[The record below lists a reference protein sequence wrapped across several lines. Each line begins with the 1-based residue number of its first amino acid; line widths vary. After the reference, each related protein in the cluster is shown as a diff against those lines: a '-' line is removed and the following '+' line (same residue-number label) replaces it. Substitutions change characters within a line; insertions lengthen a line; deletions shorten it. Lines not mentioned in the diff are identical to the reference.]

1 MNRQDIIND
10 IALYLEKQNQNNNT
24 NIDLPLVV
32 EELNIWVNNSNNN
45 EGEDFH
51 AYAIGYEGNRFG
63 IFVGKDNFWGFEE
76 LSDEEIEMVY
86 ESL

>member
-1 MNRQDIIND
+1 MNRQDLIND
-10 IALYLEKQNQNNNT
+10 IALYLEKQNQNHNT

-32 EELNIWVNNSNNN
+32 EESNIW
-45 EGEDFH
+45 GQ
-51 AYAIGYEGNRFG
+51 YAIGYEGNRFG

>member
-32 EELNIWVNNSNNN
+32 KELNIW
-45 EGEDFH
+45 GQ
-51 AYAIGYEGNRFG
+51 YAIGYEGNRFG

-76 LSDEEIEMVY
+76 LSDEEIEMIY

>member
-10 IALYLEKQNQNNNT
+10 IALYLETQNQNNNT
-24 NIDLPLVV
+24 NIDLPSPV
-32 EELNIWVNNSNNN
+32 EQLNTR
-45 EGEDFH
+45 GH
-51 AYAIGYEGNRFG
+51 YALGYEGNRFG

-76 LSDEEIEMVY
+76 LSDEEIEMIY

>member
-32 EELNIWVNNSNNN
+32 EELNIWGHV
-45 EGEDFH
+45 
-51 AYAIGYEGNRFG
+51 YAIGYEGNRFG

>member
-32 EELNIWVNNSNNN
+32 EELNIW
-45 EGEDFH
+45 GQ
-51 AYAIGYEGNRFG
+51 YTIGYEGNRFG

-76 LSDEEIEMVY
+76 LSDEEIEMIY

>member
-32 EELNIWVNNSNNN
+32 EELNIW
-45 EGEDFH
+45 GQ
-51 AYAIGYEGNRFG
+51 YAIGYEGNNTFDKAASGNTIALASAGAGSKKKIPVLFG
-63 IFVGKDNFWGFEE
+63 YRG
-76 LSDEEIEMVY
+76 L
-86 ESL
+86 